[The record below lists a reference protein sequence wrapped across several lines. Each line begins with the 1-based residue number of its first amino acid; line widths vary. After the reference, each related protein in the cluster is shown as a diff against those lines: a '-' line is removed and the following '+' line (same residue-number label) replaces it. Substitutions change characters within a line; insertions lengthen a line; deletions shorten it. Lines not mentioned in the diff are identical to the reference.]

1 MRAAAV
7 PDPRR
12 LDTAEDRVELVV
24 ADVEADVMALDRVP
38 IGEVEGQG
46 LVDVDGREAAPRL
59 LPGHAEK
66 AGQEP
71 GRRERVV

>member
-1 MRAAAV
+1 MMA
-7 PDPRR
+7 D
-12 LDTAEDRVELVV
+12 VV
-24 ADVEADVMALDRVP
+24 ALELAP
-38 IGEVEGQG
+38 IGEVERQG

-71 GRRERVV
+71 GRRERVG